1 MPREY
6 KVYLRDILE
15 AIGRIER
22 YTGNMNFEDFSNN
35 ELIQDGVIRN
45 LEIIGEAVKNL
56 PDDIKKDLSRS
67 RMEENSWSEGY
78 SYSCIFWCGLG
89 DYIGHSEK

>member
-45 LEIIGEAVKNL
+45 LEIIGEAAKNL
-56 PDDIKKDLSRS
+56 PDDVKKDYPES
-67 RMEENSWSEGY
+67 RMEKDSWFEGY
-78 SYSCIFWCGLG
+78 SYSCIFWCRFRG
-89 DYIGHSEK
+89 YMGHSKK

>member
-1 MPREY
+1 
-6 KVYLRDILE
+6 VYLRDILE

-45 LEIIGEAVKNL
+45 NRRGC
-56 PDDIKKDLSRS
+56 KKST
-67 RMEENSWSEGY
+67 
-78 SYSCIFWCGLG
+78 
-89 DYIGHSEK
+89 